1 MVRISLIL
9 AIATLLIVVAASG
22 STLAQQADNQITL
35 VRDGKPSAT
44 IVTAPKPTKSTQ
56 LAVAELQYHVEKIT
70 GTTLP
75 VASDEAPV
83 NGVRVLVGESKATRA
98 SGLKNNDF
106 KPQEYLIRCQP
117 GLIVLMVWGIRELL
131 LAGKKNSA
139 KTVGLLMAAFIA
151 GFAAWFIQPD
161 RVLERYA
168 NRITDA
174 KNAFTKHM
182 LDTLSATDK
191 EKERSYKTYIA
202 AGYAVELEK
211 KAVELRRK
219 NGVRSFNSA
228 FVIKILWCYSAFFML
243 WGGWVFYGGKEADWG
258 TETAEMEAA
267 DLEAGELQG

>member
-1 MVRISLIL
+1 MDFKDVVGFVILSL
-9 AIATLLIVVAASG
+9 AIASVIISFRESDFKGMGWFLGAAAAASGLFVGLKLMGAGRDFCGEKYWNVVLFASGLIVV
-22 STLAQQADNQITL
+22 
-35 VRDGKPSAT
+35 
-44 IVTAPKPTKSTQ
+44 
-56 LAVAELQYHVEKIT
+56 
-70 GTTLP
+70 
-75 VASDEAPV
+75 
-83 NGVRVLVGESKATRA
+83 
-98 SGLKNNDF
+98 
-106 KPQEYLIRCQP
+106 
-117 GLIVLMVWGIRELL
+117 MVWGIRELL